1 MAKKL
6 TFNQD
11 ARDKLKEGLDQLA
24 DAVKVTMGPK
34 GRNVVIGRGY
44 GSPMITK
51 DGVSVAKEI
60 ELEDA
65 YQNLGAELVK
75 EVASKTND
83 VAGDGTTTATV
94 LAQAIVHQ
102 GVRMVTAG
110 ANPTLVKRGI
120 DKAVAQVV
128 ESLKTLSKP
137 VNTNEEIAQVASISA
152 NDPEIGKKIAQ
163 VISEVSSE
171 LSDIKDIVITVEES
185 QTFGVS
191 HEVVKGMRFDRG
203 YISPYMVTDTAR
215 MESEFNDPY
224 ILLYDKKISAV
235 EDIVPLLEKLAA
247 SGAKE
252 LVIIAEDI
260 DGTALT
266 TLVVNKIRG
275 TFSSLAIKA
284 PGFGD
289 RRKDMLQDIAVLTGG
304 KVISEEVG
312 MKLDAV
318 ELTDL
323 GRARKVIT
331 DKESTTIVEGRGE
344 QEAVKARSSQIRSAI
359 ANTESDF
366 DREKLQERLAKLAG
380 GVGVIKVGAATET
393 EMKEVKQRIEDAI
406 AATKAAVEEG
416 IVPGGGV
423 AFLRAIKS
431 LESANGK
438 DDEAMGMQIVKRAL
452 EEPIRQISSNAGAD
466 GSVVVEKVKN
476 LEGSKGFNA
485 AKNEYEDLVAA
496 GIIDPTKV
504 TRTAL
509 QNAASIA
516 GLVLMTEALVADLPE
531 KNPAPAMPQ
540 MGGGMPG
547 MM

>member
-1 MAKKL
+1 MAKQL
-6 TFNQD
+6 AFNAD
-11 ARDKLKEGLDQLA
+11 ARDKLKDGLDQLA
-24 DAVKVTMGPK
+24 NAVKVTMGPK

-65 YQNLGAELVK
+65 YENLGAELVK

-94 LAQAIVHQ
+94 LAQAIVNQ
-102 GVRMVTAG
+102 GVKMVTAG
-110 ANPTLVKRGI
+110 GNPTLVKRGI
-120 DKAVAQVV
+120 DRAVDAVV

-137 VNTNEEIAQVASISA
+137 VKTNEEIAQVASISA

-163 VISEVSSE
+163 VIDEVSSE

-203 YISPYMVTDTAR
+203 YISPYMVTDASR

-235 EDIVPLLEKLAA
+235 EDIVPLLEKLAQ

-275 TFSSLAIKA
+275 TFSTLAIKA

-304 KVISEEVG
+304 KVVSEEVG

-331 DKESTTIVEGRGE
+331 NKESTTIVEGRGD
-344 QEAVKARSSQIRSAI
+344 QEAVKARSTQIRQAI
-359 ANTESDF
+359 ANTDSDF
-366 DREKLQERLAKLAG
+366 DKEKLQERLAKLAG

-423 AFLRAIKS
+423 AYLRALPS
-431 LESANGK
+431 LALQSGT
-438 DDEAMGMQIVKRAL
+438 DDETMGMQIVKRAL
-452 EEPIRQISSNAGAD
+452 EEPIRQIASNAGQD
-466 GSVVVEKVKN
+466 GAVVAEAVKKQ
-476 LEGSKGFNA
+476 EGSHGFNA
-485 AKNEYEDLVAA
+485 AKNEYGDLVAA
-496 GIIDPTKV
+496 GIVDPTKV

-516 GLVLMTEALVADLPE
+516 GLILMTEVLVADIPE
-531 KNPAPAMPQ
+531 KAAPAPAMPG
-540 MGGGMPG
+540 MGGMGG

>member
-11 ARDKLKEGLDQLA
+11 ARDQLKNGLDQLA
-24 DAVKVTMGPK
+24 NAVKVTMGPK

-60 ELEDA
+60 ELEDE
-65 YQNLGAELVK
+65 YENLGAELVK

-83 VAGDGTTTATV
+83 VAGDGTTTATL

-102 GVRMVTAG
+102 GIKMVTAG

-120 DKAVAQVV
+120 DKAVDSVV
-128 ESLKTLSKP
+128 EALKGLSKP
-137 VNTNEEIAQVASISA
+137 VNTNDEVAQVASISA
-152 NDPEIGKKIAQ
+152 NDTKIGKKIAE
-163 VISEVSSE
+163 VIAEVSSDM
-171 LSDIKDIVITVEES
+171 SDIKDIVITVEES
-185 QTFGVS
+185 QTFGVD

-203 YISPYMVTDTAR
+203 YISPYMITDPAR
-215 MESEFNDPY
+215 MEAEYKDPY
-224 ILLYDKKISAV
+224 ILLYDKKISSV
-235 EDIVPLLEKLAA
+235 EEIVPLLEKVAQA
-247 SGAKE
+247 GAKE
-252 LVIIAEDI
+252 LVIIAEDV

-266 TLVVNKIRG
+266 TLVVNKLRS
-275 TFSSLAIKA
+275 TFNTLAIKA

-289 RRKDMLQDIAVLTGG
+289 RRKDNLQDIAVLTGG
-304 KVISEEVG
+304 RVISEEIG
-312 MKLDAV
+312 MKLDSV
-318 ELTDL
+318 ELSDL
-323 GRARKVIT
+323 GRARKVIANK
-331 DKESTTIVEGRGE
+331 DATTIVEGAGE
-344 QEAVKARSSQIRSAI
+344 QAMIKDRTTQIRQAI
-359 ANTESDF
+359 ENTDSDF

-393 EMKEVKQRIEDAI
+393 EMKEIKQRIEDAI
-406 AATKAAVEEG
+406 SATKAAVEEG

-423 AFLRAIKS
+423 AFLRAISS
-431 LESANGK
+431 LSAESLT
-438 DDEAMGMQIVKRAL
+438 DDEAMGLQIVRRAL
-452 EEPIRQISSNAGAD
+452 EEPVRQIAHNAGQD
-466 GSVVVEKVKN
+466 GSVVVENVKN
-476 LEGSKGFNA
+476 QTGAHGYNA
-485 AKNEYEDLVAA
+485 ATNTYEDLVSA
-496 GIIDPTKV
+496 GVIDPAKV

-516 GLVLMTEALVADLPE
+516 GLILMTEALVADIPE
-531 KNPAPAMPQ
+531 KNPPMPPAG

>member
-1 MAKKL
+1 MAKQL

-11 ARDKLKEGLDQLA
+11 ARDQLKKGLDQLA
-24 DAVKVTMGPK
+24 NAVKVTMGPK

-60 ELEDA
+60 ELEDP
-65 YQNLGAELVK
+65 YENLGAELVK

-94 LAQAIVHQ
+94 LAQAIVGQ
-102 GVRMVTAG
+102 GIKMVTAG
-110 ANPTLVKRGI
+110 ANPALVKRGI
-120 DKAVAQVV
+120 DKAVLKIV
-128 ESLKTLSKP
+128 ENLKTLSKP

-152 NDPEIGKKIAQ
+152 NDKDIGKKIAE
-163 VISEVSSE
+163 VIGEVSSE
-171 LSDIKDIVITVEES
+171 LSDIKDVVITVEES

-215 MESEFNDPY
+215 MESEYNDPY

-235 EDIVPLLEKLAA
+235 EEIVPILEKLAA

-260 DGTALT
+260 DGTALS
-266 TLVVNKIRG
+266 TLVINKIRG
-275 TFSSLAIKA
+275 TFNTLAIKA

-289 RRKDMLQDIAVLTGG
+289 RRKDMLEDIATLTGG
-304 KVISEEVG
+304 KVISEVVG
-312 MKLDAV
+312 MKLETV
-318 ELTDL
+318 EIADL
-323 GRARKVIT
+323 GRARKVIS
-331 DKESTTIVEGRGE
+331 DKDTTTVVEGRGD
-344 QEAVKARSSQIRSAI
+344 QATVKARAEQIRVGI
-359 ANTESDF
+359 KNTDSDF

-423 AFLRAIKS
+423 AYIRTLAS
-431 LESANGK
+431 LGAQETA
-438 DDEAMGMQIVKRAL
+438 DDESMGFQILKRAL
-452 EEPIRQISSNAGAD
+452 EEPIRQIAHNAGQD
-466 GSVVVEKVKN
+466 GSVVVDTVKKN
-476 LEGSKGFNA
+476 QGSYGYDA
-485 AKNEYEDLVAA
+485 ATNQYGDMVAA

-516 GLVLMTEALVADLPE
+516 GLVLMTEALVADIPE
-531 KNPAPAMPQ
+531 KNPAPAMPG